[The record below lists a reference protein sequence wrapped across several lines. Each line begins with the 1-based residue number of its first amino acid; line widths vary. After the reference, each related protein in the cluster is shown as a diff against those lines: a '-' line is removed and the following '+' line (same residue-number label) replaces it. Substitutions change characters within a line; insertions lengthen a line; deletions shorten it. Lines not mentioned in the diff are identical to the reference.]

1 MHESTCGEEVLP
13 EERGGVRDVMLC
25 YGLLCNERGRGGCGQ
40 VTEEADGYQ
49 PYLTSPEN
57 GLRQLIKRCLDL
69 AKKPGLQCVDE
80 VGGTELPG
88 SHCSTPQGADTS
100 NQ

>member
-1 MHESTCGEEVLP
+1 M
-13 EERGGVRDVMLC
+13 
-25 YGLLCNERGRGGCGQ
+25 Q
-40 VTEEADGYQ
+40 VTDEADGYQ

-69 AKKPGLQCVDE
+69 AKQPGLQCVDE
-80 VGGTELPG
+80 VGRTDLPPKLWVFLGLKSGTNPKIILE
-88 SHCSTPQGADTS
+88 TPTRDRKKDNGF

>member
-1 MHESTCGEEVLP
+1 MW
-13 EERGGVRDVMLC
+13 
-25 YGLLCNERGRGGCGQ
+25 GQ

-69 AKKPGLQCVDE
+69 AKQPGLQCVDE
-80 VGGTELPG
+80 VGGSEPL
-88 SHCSTPQGADTS
+88 
-100 NQ
+100 